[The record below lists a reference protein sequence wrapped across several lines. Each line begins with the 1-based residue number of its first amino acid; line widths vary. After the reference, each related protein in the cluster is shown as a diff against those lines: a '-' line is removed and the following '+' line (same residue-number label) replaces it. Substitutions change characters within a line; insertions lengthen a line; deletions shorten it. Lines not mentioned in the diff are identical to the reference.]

1 MQEKLEAFISENNL
15 FCKNHRILIA
25 LSGGVDSVVLATL
38 MHKANYNIAL
48 AHCNFHLRDE
58 ESNRDEAFVRSW
70 AKENNVELFV
80 KEFDTYGYMKENKI
94 SLEMA
99 ARDLRYEW
107 FNSLMETKKFDFLCT
122 AHHLDDSIE
131 TFFINLLRGTGIA
144 GLHGIQ
150 AKNDKITRPLL
161 FATRE
166 EILNYAKENNITYVE
181 DSTNAETKFTRNKI
195 RHNLFPILR
204 DINPNFEFALKKDI
218 EYLND
223 TEFIFR
229 REIEKAKSEIIE
241 KENDLIK
248 INISKLLSL
257 NPMKIYLYEILS
269 DFGFNEANISDI
281 IQSFKEISGK
291 QFFSKTHRI
300 VKDREYLFIE
310 ERKENNTTN
319 DFYLIN
325 DEQSSLI
332 SPLRMQIEVMR
343 DLKFINISKEKT
355 IAMLDYDLLKFPLI
369 LRKWRQGDSFVP
381 FGMKKEKKLS
391 DYFTS
396 NKYSLLDKENQWIL
410 CSEDKILWIVGER
423 IDDRFR
429 ISNKTK
435 NILKIEL
442 EK

>member
-1 MQEKLEAFISENNL
+1 MQEKFDAFISENNL
-15 FCKNHRILIA
+15 FCTTDRILIA
-25 LSGGVDSVVLATL
+25 ISGGLDSVVLATL
-38 MHKANYNIAL
+38 MKKSNYDIAL
-48 AHCNFHLRDE
+48 AHCNFHLREE
-58 ESNRDEAFVRSW
+58 ESNRDEAFVRNW
-70 AKENNVELFV
+70 AKENNVQLFV
-80 KEFDTYGYMKENKI
+80 KEFDTYQYMKDNKL

-107 FNSLMETKKFDFLCT
+107 FNSLMQENNFTYLAT

-150 AKNDKITRPLL
+150 VKNDKIVRPLL

-166 EILNYAKENNITYVE
+166 EITEYANNNNISHVE

-195 RHNLFPILR
+195 RHKLFPILKE
-204 DINPNFEFALKKDI
+204 INPNFESALKKDI
-218 EYLND
+218 EYLKD
-223 TEFIFR
+223 TEAIFR
-229 REIEKAKSEIIE
+229 KEIEKAKQEIIE
-241 KENDLIK
+241 IDDEVVKL
-248 INISKLLSL
+248 NISKIKAL
-257 NPMKIYLYEILS
+257 NPIKIYLYEILS
-269 DFGFNEANISDI
+269 EYGFNETNTMDI
-281 IQSFKEISGK
+281 LSCLDESSGK
-291 QFFSKTHRI
+291 QFFSKTHRLL
-300 VKDREYLFIE
+300 KDREYIFID
-310 ERKENNTTN
+310 KIKNNSTN
-319 DFYLIN
+319 EFFLIN
-325 DEQSSLI
+325 QEQGSLI
-332 SPLRMQIEVMR
+332 HPLKMQIEILK
-343 DLKFINISKEKT
+343 DLKFVNISKDKN
-355 IAMLDYDLLKFPLI
+355 IAMLDADLVKFPLV

-410 CSEDKILWIVGER
+410 CSEDKIIWLIGER

>member
-1 MQEKLEAFISENNL
+1 MLEKFESFVSDNNL
-15 FCKNHRILIA
+15 FSKDDRILIA
-25 LSGGVDSVVLATL
+25 LSGGVDSIVLSHL
-38 MHKANYNIAL
+38 MCRANYKISL

-58 ESNRDEAFVRSW
+58 ESNRDEAFVRRW
-70 AKENNVELFV
+70 AKENNIPLFV
-80 KEFDTYGYMKENKI
+80 KEFDTYQYMKENKL

-99 ARDLRYEW
+99 ARDLRYNW
-107 FNSLMETKKFDFLCT
+107 FNSLLESEGFTCLCT

-144 GLHGIQ
+144 GLHGIKV
-150 AKNDKITRPLL
+150 KNDKIVRPLL

-166 EILNYAKENNITYVE
+166 EILSYAKQNNISYVD
-181 DSTNAETKFTRNKI
+181 DSTNSETKFTRNKI
-195 RHNLFPILR
+195 RHNLFPVLR
-204 DINPNFEFALKKDI
+204 EINPNFEFALKKDI

-229 REIEKAKSEIIE
+229 REIEKTKKEIIE
-241 KENDLIK
+241 TEQEVIK
-248 INISKLLSL
+248 INISKLKQL
-257 NPMKIYLYEILS
+257 NPLKIYLYEILS
-269 DFGFNEANISDI
+269 EYGFNETNINDI
-281 IQSFKEISGK
+281 LSCLDEISGK
-291 QFFSKTHRI
+291 QFFSKTHRL
-300 VKDREYLFIE
+300 VKDRQYIFIDVI
-310 ERKENNTTN
+310 KNNTTN
-319 DFYLIN
+319 DFFLIDN
-325 DEQSSLI
+325 CQSSLI
-332 SPLRMQIEVMR
+332 HPLKMQIELLR
-343 DLKFINISKEKT
+343 DLKFINISKDKN
-355 IAMLDYDLLKFPLI
+355 IAMLDADLLKFPLI

-410 CSEDKILWIVGER
+410 CSEEKIVWLVSER

-435 NILKIEL
+435 NILKIEV

>member
-15 FCKNHRILIA
+15 FCKNDRILIA

-38 MHKANYNIAL
+38 MKKCNYSICL
-48 AHCNFHLRDE
+48 AHCNFHLREE

-70 AKENNVELFV
+70 AKENGVELFV

-99 ARDLRYEW
+99 ARDLRYQW
-107 FNSLMETKKFDFLCT
+107 FDLLLKEHNFSYLAT

-150 AKNDKITRPLL
+150 AKNDKIVRPLL

-166 EILNYAKENNITYVE
+166 EILSYAKENSISFVE
-181 DSTNAETKFTRNKI
+181 DSTNSETKFTRNKI
-195 RHNLFPILR
+195 RHNLFPVLR
-204 DINPNFEFALKKDI
+204 ELNPNFEFALKKDI
-218 EYLND
+218 EHLRD
-223 TEFIFR
+223 TEVVFR
-229 REIEKAKSEIIE
+229 REIEKVKQEIIE
-241 KENDLIK
+241 KEKDVFK
-248 INISKLLSL
+248 IRIEKLQELTPL
-257 NPMKIYLYEILS
+257 NIYLYEILS
-269 DFGFNEANISDI
+269 EYGFNETNINDI
-281 IQSFKEISGK
+281 LLCLNENSGK
-291 QFFSKTHRI
+291 QFFSKTHRLL
-300 VKDREYLFIE
+300 KDRQYIFIDKIKDE
-310 ERKENNTTN
+310 SKNN
-319 DFYLIN
+319 FFLIN
-325 DEQSSLI
+325 QQQGSLI
-332 SPLRMQIEVMR
+332 YPLRMQMEVMR
-343 DLKFINISKEKT
+343 DLKFINISKSKN
-355 IAMLDYDLLKFPLI
+355 IAMLDFDLLKFPLI

-391 DYFTS
+391 DYFTA
-396 NKYSLLDKENQWIL
+396 NKYSLIDKENQWIL
-410 CSEDKILWIVGER
+410 CSEEKIIWIVGER

-435 NILKIEL
+435 NILKIEV

>member
-1 MQEKLEAFISENNL
+1 MLEKFESFVSDNNL
-15 FCKNHRILIA
+15 FSKDDRILIA
-25 LSGGVDSVVLATL
+25 LSGGVDSVVLSHL
-38 MHKANYNIAL
+38 MCRANYKISL

-70 AKENNVELFV
+70 AKENNIPLFV
-80 KEFDTYGYMKENKI
+80 KEFDTYQYMKENKL

-99 ARDLRYEW
+99 ARDLRYNW
-107 FNSLMETKKFDFLCT
+107 FNSLLESEGFTCLCT

-144 GLHGIQ
+144 GLHGIKV
-150 AKNDKITRPLL
+150 KNDKIVRPLL

-166 EILNYAKENNITYVE
+166 EILSYAKQNNISYVE
-181 DSTNAETKFTRNKI
+181 DSTNSETKFTRNKI
-195 RHNLFPILR
+195 RHNLFPVLR
-204 DINPNFEFALKKDI
+204 EINPNFEFALKKDI

-229 REIEKAKSEIIE
+229 REIEKTKKEIIE
-241 KENDLIK
+241 TEQEVIK
-248 INISKLLSL
+248 INISKLKQL

-269 DFGFNEANISDI
+269 EYGFNETNINDI
-281 IQSFKEISGK
+281 LSCLDENSGK
-291 QFFSKTHRI
+291 QFFSKTHRL
-300 VKDREYLFIE
+300 VKDRQYIFIDVI
-310 ERKENNTTN
+310 KNNTTN
-319 DFYLIN
+319 DFFLIDN
-325 DEQSSLI
+325 CQSSLI
-332 SPLRMQIEVMR
+332 HPLKMQIELLR
-343 DLKFINISKEKT
+343 DLKFINISKDKN
-355 IAMLDYDLLKFPLI
+355 IAMLDADLLKFPLI

-410 CSEDKILWIVGER
+410 CSEEKIVWLVAER

-435 NILKIEL
+435 NILKIEV

>member
-1 MQEKLEAFISENNL
+1 MLEKFESFVSDNNL
-15 FCKNHRILIA
+15 FSKDDRILIA
-25 LSGGVDSVVLATL
+25 LSGGVDSVVLSHL
-38 MHKANYNIAL
+38 MCRANYKISL

-58 ESNRDEAFVRSW
+58 ESNRDEAFVRRW
-70 AKENNVELFV
+70 AKENNIPLFV
-80 KEFDTYGYMKENKI
+80 KEFDTYQYMKENKL

-99 ARDLRYEW
+99 ARDLRYNW
-107 FNSLMETKKFDFLCT
+107 FNSLLESEGFTCLCT

-144 GLHGIQ
+144 GLHGIKV
-150 AKNDKITRPLL
+150 KNDKIVRPLL

-166 EILNYAKENNITYVE
+166 EILSYAKQNNISYVE
-181 DSTNAETKFTRNKI
+181 DSTNSETKFTRNKI
-195 RHNLFPILR
+195 RHNLFPVLR
-204 DINPNFEFALKKDI
+204 EINPNFEFALKKDI

-229 REIEKAKSEIIE
+229 REIEKTKKEIIE
-241 KENDLIK
+241 TEQEVIK
-248 INISKLLSL
+248 INISKLKQL

-269 DFGFNEANISDI
+269 EYGFNETNINDI
-281 IQSFKEISGK
+281 LSCLDENSGK
-291 QFFSKTHRI
+291 QFFSKTHRL
-300 VKDREYLFIE
+300 VKDRQYIFIDVI
-310 ERKENNTTN
+310 KNNTTN
-319 DFYLIN
+319 DFFLIDN
-325 DEQSSLI
+325 CQSSLI
-332 SPLRMQIEVMR
+332 HPLKMQIELLR
-343 DLKFINISKEKT
+343 DLKFINISKDKN
-355 IAMLDYDLLKFPLI
+355 IAMLDADLLKFPLI

-410 CSEDKILWIVGER
+410 CSEEKIVWLVSER

-435 NILKIEL
+435 NILKIEV

>member
-1 MQEKLEAFISENNL
+1 MQEKFDAFISENNL
-15 FCKNHRILIA
+15 FCTTDRILIA
-25 LSGGVDSVVLATL
+25 ISGGLDSVVLATL
-38 MHKANYNIAL
+38 MKKSNYDIAL
-48 AHCNFHLRDE
+48 AHCNFHLREE
-58 ESNRDEAFVRSW
+58 ESNRDEAFVRNW
-70 AKENNVELFV
+70 AKENNVQLFV
-80 KEFDTYGYMKENKI
+80 KEFDTYQYMKDNKL

-107 FNSLMETKKFDFLCT
+107 FNSLMQENNFTYLAT

-150 AKNDKITRPLL
+150 VKNDKIVRPLL

-166 EILNYAKENNITYVE
+166 EITEYANNNNLSHVE

-195 RHNLFPILR
+195 RHKLFPILKE
-204 DINPNFEFALKKDI
+204 ITPNFESALKKDI
-218 EYLND
+218 EYLKD
-223 TEFIFR
+223 TEAIFLK
-229 REIEKAKSEIIE
+229 EIEKAKQEIIE
-241 KENDLIK
+241 IDDEVIK
-248 INISKLLSL
+248 LNISKIKAL
-257 NPMKIYLYEILS
+257 NPIKIYLYEIIS
-269 DFGFNEANISDI
+269 EYGFNETNTLDI
-281 IQSFKEISGK
+281 LSCLDESSGK
-291 QFFSKTHRI
+291 QFFSKTHRLL
-300 VKDREYLFIE
+300 KDREYIFID
-310 ERKENNTTN
+310 KIKNNSTN
-319 DFYLIN
+319 EFFLIN
-325 DEQSSLI
+325 QEQGSLI
-332 SPLRMQIEVMR
+332 HPLKMQIEILK
-343 DLKFINISKEKT
+343 DLKFVNISKDKN
-355 IAMLDYDLLKFPLI
+355 IAMLDADLVKFPLV

-410 CSEDKILWIVGER
+410 CSEDKIIWLIGER